1 MHEANDVANGRADAS
16 ILTMPVWRN
25 CSAVDYEP
33 RLFRRDALTVSPVLA
48 GHQEPRLPVVEGA
61 HRQSCSVQA
70 VRVSSNRAA
79 MRAERVGGGHGTFLV
94 LESEERLHHG
104 G

>member
-1 MHEANDVANGRADAS
+1 
-16 ILTMPVWRN
+16 
-25 CSAVDYEP
+25 
-33 RLFRRDALTVSPVLA
+33 VSPVLA

-61 HRQSCSVQA
+61 HRQSCSVQS

-79 MRAERVGGGHGTFLV
+79 MRAERVGGGHGTTLV

-104 G
+104 DELSSKTRPDGAVIRDARGVTPVRTLTA